1 MKIISASLVAFLSD
15 EDGAAL
21 TEYIVL
27 LGILTAGIIA
37 AINLFGVNATALWSS
52 WAVWILGVTPA
63 PT

>member
-1 MKIISASLVAFLSD
+1 MKTIVENILAFCAE

-37 AINLFGVNATALWSS
+37 AINLFGVNATTLWNS

>member
-1 MKIISASLVAFLSD
+1 MKTICREYSCLCAE

-37 AINLFGVNATALWSS
+37 AINLFGVNATTLWNS